1 MDLTSALGT
10 LSTDY
15 VSKVTDAMKKSA
27 ALNTNAGKVN
37 NTGTFDSVFNAVSDM
52 VNSTN
57 TYIQQAQ
64 QAEIDFALGKMTNT
78 HELGVYQQQANIA
91 LQFTVAVRDK
101 ALEAYKEIMN
111 MQI

>member
-1 MDLTSALGT
+1 MDLTSAIGSLGT
-10 LSTDY
+10 DY
-15 VSKVTDAMKKSA
+15 ITKISEAM
-27 ALNTNAGKVN
+27 NTNATLNVN
-37 NTGTFDSVFNAVSDM
+37 DGEKGTFDSIFNAVSGL
-52 VNSTN
+52 VESTN
-57 TYIQQAQ
+57 SYIQQAEK
-64 QAEIDFALGKMTNT
+64 AEIDFALGKMNNT

>member
-1 MDLTSALGT
+1 MDITQAINNLGD
-10 LSTDY
+10 DY
-15 VSKVTDAMKKSA
+15 VSKVTSALKQSA
-27 ALNTNAGKVN
+27 AQRTETPDAQEE
-37 NTGTFDSVFNAVSDM
+37 TFDTVFNSVAGLL
-52 VNSTN
+52 NSTN
-57 TYIQQAQ
+57 DYIQQAQ
-64 QAEIDFALGKMTNT
+64 KAEIDFALGNMTNT